1 MSTAADDI
9 KTQIE
14 VQAKSLPSASIES
27 LKRMRQEQCSKSG
40 GFHLAPFQLFLRRI
54 MSPDS
59 PTRNML
65 LVHGTGTGKTC
76 SAIQIAEEYILRP
89 EFQDKKVLVLASE
102 AIRDNFRTQLF
113 DVERVQKDGD
123 VLKSPQCTGRRYLEM
138 LERAQ
143 SEGLRWENPESRE
156 KLGMIVNRMISEFYD
171 FSGYTAFANMVDKK
185 FLTLSS
191 ADFTQW
197 VRDNFNGK
205 LLIVDEAHNLRES
218 GDSEKPSDNKLVSDN
233 IQRVVKAAEGM
244 TLVLLTAT
252 PMYDSFQEI
261 LFLFNLFMW
270 NDKRQPSDRKLLV
283 ASFFESTGA
292 FIDPDAEARFRG
304 LCHEYVSFIR
314 GENPFTFPFRL
325 PPPEAMVAKFDRKTD
340 YRGTKIRIPRKYL
353 SLVVSYVDGPQ
364 KAQLSG
370 GPGAAG
376 ASTDGS
382 ALMIPTIVASPDG
395 RSIPKCFMSATDT
408 TKSQFRYAPGVIP
421 FLSPSNVGQHAAK
434 FATVLKCIQESTG
447 IVFVYSNFVRGG
459 VLQFAM
465 TLEEHGYKP
474 AVGIP
479 LLENLSGEFKGGDSP
494 GKYAF
499 LTSDMTG
506 TQIRNLIRTI
516 RSPENM
522 NGSLIRVVVASPL
535 VSEGVDLQNV
545 RQVHVLDPWYNMSRI
560 EQIIGRGLRNCSHA
574 GLPFEDQNCTIYL
587 HVVRYTDS
595 AQETYDETVYRLFV
609 EAKAKRIATVRRVLQ
624 ESSVDCT
631 TQIATNQLPE
641 EWRSLVIEQR
651 RAQGR
656 ETVSMPLSAMSAPT
670 FEDGAAAIVCSVHER
685 TNSPD
690 YVRPLSSYFDI
701 RDEVFDQLMDMFH
714 EKPIWSREDL
724 LKQLKF
730 DPNVVSYIVDNAIQT
745 HLRMKDSSDR
755 TGTLE
760 SRAGLYAFTPEGAK
774 SMFERSVNDT
784 SVMRANAEIPAVEV
798 AAAAAPAAAAV
809 EAAPAA
815 PAPPP
820 PPPPPPPAS
829 DYKFP
834 FDTSMFSKEILDAY
848 IREQV
853 VGSHD
858 NPRLVVPG
866 LNYAIH
872 GAGKMYDLLK
882 KEYVVELVGAE
893 ADVLDAHIRQVVD
906 HLAHEIRD
914 NNKIM
919 VTVGEKKT
927 LKIAAFDAE
936 GTDNIVRV
944 MRAKTVK
951 PVECGSATGAMMS
964 AFVKA
969 VSGRDFPAEVK
980 SKETKCPYMS
990 LVARMPSAKLVWVAP
1005 EIWSFL
1011 SETKWSNMLRAKI
1024 GKTDPA

>member
-1 MSTAADDI
+1 MSADDI

-14 VQAKSLPSASIES
+14 VQAKALPSASIET
-27 LKRMRQEQCSKSG
+27 LKRMRQEQCSSSG
-40 GFHLAPFQLFLRRI
+40 GFHLASFQLFLRRI

-156 KLGMIVNRMISEFYD
+156 KLGQIVNKMISEFYD
-171 FSGYTAFANMVDKK
+171 FTGYMQFANTVDKK
-185 FLTLSS
+185 FLTLSKN
-191 ADFTQW
+191 DFAEW
-197 VRDNFNGK
+197 VRTNFNGK

-218 GDSEKPSDNKLVSDN
+218 DAEKPSEHKLVSDS

-261 LFLFNLFMW
+261 LFLFNLFLW
-270 NDKRQPSDRKLLV
+270 NDKRQASDQKRI
-283 ASFFESTGA
+283 ASDFFQSSGEFAS
-292 FIDPDAEARFRG
+292 PDAEARFRG

-325 PPPEAMVAKFDRKTD
+325 PPPDAMVAKFDRKTD
-340 YRGTKIRIPRKYL
+340 YRGMKIRIPRKYL
-353 SLVVSYVDGPQ
+353 SLVVSYVDSPQ
-364 KAQLSG
+364 KEQVSVRTG
-370 GPGAAG
+370 EGN
-376 ASTDGS
+376 

-395 RSIPKCFMSATDT
+395 RSVAKCFLTATDT
-408 TKSQFRYAPGVIP
+408 SKSQLRYAPDVIP
-421 FLSPSNVGQHAAK
+421 FLSPSNVSRHASK
-434 FATVLKCIQESTG
+434 FSTVLRCIQESTG

-474 AVGIP
+474 AAGLPV
-479 LLENLSGEFKGGDSP
+479 LENPSGEFKGQSP

-499 LTSDMTG
+499 LTSDMTSS
-506 TQIRNLIRTI
+506 QIRNLIRTI

-587 HVVRYTDS
+587 HVVRYADS
-595 AQETYDETVYRLFV
+595 AQETYDETAYRVFV
-609 EAKAKRIATVRRVLQ
+609 EAKAKRIAAVRRILQ
-624 ESSVDCT
+624 ESSIDCT
-631 TQIATNQLPE
+631 SQIATNQLPDD
-641 EWRSLVIEQR
+641 WRSLVIEQR

-656 ETVSMPLSAMSAPT
+656 ELISMPLSTMSAPT
-670 FEDGAAAIVCSVHER
+670 FEDGAAAVVCSVHER

-690 YVRPLSSYFDI
+690 YVRPLSSYYDI
-701 RDEVFDQLMDMFH
+701 RDEVFDKLMVMF
-714 EKPIWSREDL
+714 ETKPVWSRDDL
-724 LKQLKF
+724 LKQLHF
-730 DPNVVSYIVDNAIQT
+730 APDVVSYIVDNAIHT
-745 HLRMKDSSDR
+745 HLKMKDSAGR

-760 SRAGLYAFTPEGAK
+760 NRKGLYAFSPNGLGSGT
-774 SMFERSVNDT
+774 MVERSMRDDAPLRA
-784 SVMRANAEIPAVEV
+784 SVDIPEEETKKAEKEEKVEKEEKEEKETETKEEEEEM
-798 AAAAAPAAAAV
+798 APTAFT
-809 EAAPAA
+809 
-815 PAPPP
+815 
-820 PPPPPPPAS
+820 
-829 DYKFP
+829 FP
-834 FDTSMFSKEILDAY
+834 FDTRLFSKEILDAY
-848 IREQV
+848 VREQV
-853 VGSHD
+853 AEESPHD
-858 NPRLVVPG
+858 DPRLVIPG
-866 LNYAIH
+866 LNYVVH
-872 GAGKMYDLLK
+872 GADKIYNPAEK
-882 KEYVVELVGAE
+882 KYVTPVGGE
-893 ADVLDAHIRQVVD
+893 ADALDTWARQVVD

-919 VTVGEKKT
+919 VTVSEKKT
-927 LKIAAFDAE
+927 LKIAAFEAD
-936 GTDNIVRV
+936 GTDNIRRVVRD
-944 MRAKTVK
+944 KTVA
-951 PVECGSATGAMMS
+951 PVECTSATGPMMN

-969 VSGRDFPAEVK
+969 VSGHEFPPDVK
-980 SKETKCPYMS
+980 TKDTKCPYMS
-990 LVARMPSAKLVWVAP
+990 LVARMPSDKLVWVLP
-1005 EIWSFL
+1005 EVWSFIGG
-1011 SETKWSNMLRAKI
+1011 TKKYSNMLRAKI
-1024 GKTDPA
+1024 VKTDPTSK

>member
-1 MSTAADDI
+1 MSVADDI

-14 VQAKSLPSASIES
+14 VQAKALPSASIEA

-185 FLTLSS
+185 FLTLSKD
-191 ADFTQW
+191 DFTQW

-205 LLIVDEAHNLRES
+205 LLIVDEAHNLRQS
-218 GDSEKPSDNKLVSDN
+218 DSEKPSEHKLVSDN

-270 NDKRQPSDRKLLV
+270 NDKRQPPEKFLM
-283 ASFFESTGA
+283 AGSFFETSGA
-292 FIDPDAEARFRG
+292 FVDAEAEARFRG

-325 PPPEAMVAKFDRKTD
+325 PPPDAMIAKFDRKTD
-340 YRGTKIRIPRKYL
+340 YRGTRIRIPRKYL
-353 SLVVSYVDGPQ
+353 SLVVSYVESPQ
-364 KAQLSG
+364 KEQLL
-370 GPGAAG
+370 
-376 ASTDGS
+376 ASTAGEGN

-395 RSIPKCFMSATDT
+395 RTIAKCFMNSTDT
-408 TKSQFRYAPGVIP
+408 SKSQFRYAPDVPP
-421 FLSPSNVGQHAAK
+421 FLSPSNVGRHASK
-434 FATVLKCIQESTG
+434 FATILRCIQESTG

-474 AVGIP
+474 AAGLPV
-479 LLENLSGEFKGGDSP
+479 LENPSGEFKGDSP

-499 LTSDMTG
+499 LTSDMTA

-587 HVVRYTDS
+587 HIVRYNDS
-595 AQETYDETVYRLFV
+595 AQEAYDETAYRVFV
-609 EAKAKRIATVRRVLQ
+609 EAKAKRIAAVRRILQ

-641 EWRSLVIEQR
+641 DWRSLVIEQR

-656 ETVSMPLSAMSAPT
+656 EMVTMPLSAMSAPT

-685 TNSPD
+685 VNSPD
-690 YVRPLSSYFDI
+690 YVRPLGSYFDI
-701 RDEVFDQLMDMFH
+701 RDEVFDQLMELFKG
-714 EKPIWSREDL
+714 KPVWSKDDL
-724 LKQLKF
+724 LKQLHF
-730 DPNVVSYIVDNAIQT
+730 APEVATYILDNAIQT
-745 HLRMKDSSDR
+745 HLKMKDASGR

-760 SRAGLYAFTPEGAK
+760 SRKNLYAFTPAGAS
-774 SMFERSVNDT
+774 SMFERSVRDD
-784 SVMRANAEIPAVEV
+784 SVRRANADLPAAPPEAVAEEAPAAEEV
-798 AAAAAPAAAAV
+798 PAAAAAAAEPAAAL
-809 EAAPAA
+809 
-815 PAPPP
+815 PP
-820 PPPPPPPAS
+820 
-829 DYKFP
+829 YVFP
-834 FDTSMFSKEILDAY
+834 FDTRMFSKEILDAY
-848 IREQV
+848 VREQV
-853 VGSHD
+853 AEQHG
-858 NPRLVVPG
+858 NPQLVVPG
-866 LNYAIH
+866 LDYVIH
-872 GAGKMYDLLK
+872 GAEKVYDPATK
-882 KEYVVELVGAE
+882 KYVVPVGREQE
-893 ADVLDAHIRQVVD
+893 AIDTYIRQFID

-927 LKIAAFDAE
+927 LKIAAFEQD
-936 GTDNIVRV
+936 GPDNIRRVVRG
-944 MRAKTVK
+944 KTVK
-951 PVECGSATGAMMS
+951 PVECTSATGPMMS

-969 VSGRDFPAEVK
+969 VSGQDFPEEVK
-980 SKETKCPYMS
+980 SKEKKCPYMS
-990 LVARMPSAKLVWVAP
+990 LVARMPTDKLVWVAP
-1005 EIWSFL
+1005 ELWSFIEG
-1011 SETKWSNMLRAKI
+1011 SKDYSNMLRAKI
-1024 GKTDPA
+1024 GKTDPASK

>member
-1 MSTAADDI
+1 MSAADDI

-14 VQAKSLPSASIES
+14 VQAKALPSASIEA
-27 LKRMRQEQCSKSG
+27 LKRMRQDQCSSAG

-89 EFQDKKVLVLASE
+89 DFQDKKVLVLASE

-156 KLGMIVNRMISEFYD
+156 KLGIIVNKMISEFYD
-171 FSGYTAFANMVDKK
+171 FTGYMQFANTVDKK
-185 FLTLSS
+185 FLTLSKD
-191 ADFTQW
+191 DFNAW
-197 VRDNFNGK
+197 VRSNFNGK

-218 GDSEKPSDNKLVSDN
+218 DAEKPSEHKLVSDS

-261 LFLFNLFMW
+261 LFLFNLFLW
-270 NDKRQPSDRKLLV
+270 NDKRQSPDQKLV
-283 ASFFESTGA
+283 AGAFFESSGDFA
-292 FIDPDAEARFRG
+292 SAEDEARFRG

-325 PPPEAMVAKFDRKTD
+325 PPPDAMVAKFDRKTD
-340 YRGTKIRIPRKYL
+340 YRGIKIRIPRKYL
-353 SLVVSYVDGPQ
+353 SLVVSYLESPQ
-364 KAQLSG
+364 KEQVSEKSG
-370 GPGAAG
+370 AG
-376 ASTDGS
+376 D

-395 RSIPKCFMSATDT
+395 RSISKCFLSAVDSAR
-408 TKSQFRYAPGVIP
+408 SQFRYAPDVIP
-421 FLSPSNVGQHAAK
+421 FLSPSNVARHASK
-434 FATVLKCIQESTG
+434 FATVLRCIQESTG

-459 VLQFAM
+459 VLQFAVA
-465 TLEEHGYKP
+465 LEEHGYKP
-474 AVGIP
+474 AAGLP
-479 LLENLSGEFKGGDSP
+479 LLENPSGEFKGQSP

-499 LTSDMTG
+499 LTSDMTP
-506 TQIRNLIRTI
+506 TQIRGLIRTI
-516 RSPENM
+516 RSPENI

-587 HVVRYTDS
+587 HIVRYNDS
-595 AQETYDETVYRLFV
+595 AQETYDETAYRVFV
-609 EAKAKRIATVRRVLQ
+609 EAKAKRIAAVRRVLQ

-631 TQIATNQLPE
+631 TQIATNQLPDD
-641 EWRSLVIEQR
+641 WRALVVEQR

-656 ETVSMPLSAMSAPT
+656 EMISMPLSAMSAPT

-685 TNSPD
+685 TDSPD

-701 RDEVFDQLMDMFH
+701 RDEVFDQLMEMFKR
-714 EKPIWSREDL
+714 KPVWSREDL
-724 LKQLKF
+724 LEQLHF
-730 DPNVVSYIVDNAIQT
+730 DPNVVSYIVDNAIHT
-745 HLRMKDSSDR
+745 HLKMKDSAGR

-760 SRAGLYAFTPEGAK
+760 NRKGLYAFSPNDSANGTIV
-774 SMFERSVNDT
+774 ERSVKDDASLRVNVD
-784 SVMRANAEIPAVEV
+784 I
-798 AAAAAPAAAAV
+798 
-809 EAAPAA
+809 
-815 PAPPP
+815 
-820 PPPPPPPAS
+820 PPADDEHIEETVKEPEVPS
-829 DYKFP
+829 FTFP
-834 FDTSMFSKEILDAY
+834 FDTRMFSKEILDAY
-848 IREQV
+848 VREQV
-853 VGSHD
+853 AEESPHD
-858 NPRLVVPG
+858 DPRLVIPG
-866 LNYAIH
+866 LNYVVH
-872 GAGKMYDLLK
+872 GVEKIYDP
-882 KEYVVELVGAE
+882 KEKTYVTPVGAE
-893 ADVLDAHIRQVVD
+893 ADALDTWARQVVD
-906 HLAHEIRD
+906 QLAHEIRD
-914 NNKIM
+914 NDKIM
-919 VTVGEKKT
+919 VTVGERKT
-927 LKIAAFDAE
+927 LKIAAFEPE
-936 GTDNIVRV
+936 GTDNIRRVVRD
-944 MRAKTVK
+944 KTVA
-951 PVECGSATGAMMS
+951 PVECTSATGPMMN

-969 VSGRDFPAEVK
+969 ISGEDFPADVRTK
-980 SKETKCPYMS
+980 DTKCPYMS
-990 LVARMPSAKLVWVAP
+990 LVARMPSDKLVWVPP
-1005 EIWSFL
+1005 EIWSFIGG
-1011 SETKWSNMLRAKI
+1011 TKKYSNMLRAKI
-1024 GKTDPA
+1024 VKTDPASK

>member
-1 MSTAADDI
+1 MSVADDI
-9 KTQIE
+9 KAQIE
-14 VQAKSLPSASIES
+14 VQAKALPSASIEA
-27 LKRMRQEQCSKSG
+27 LKRMRQEQCSSAG

-156 KLGMIVNRMISEFYD
+156 KLGIIVNRMISEFYD
-171 FSGYTAFANMVDKK
+171 FSGYMQFANVVDKK
-185 FLTLSS
+185 FLTLSKD
-191 ADFTQW
+191 DFTQW

-218 GDSEKPSDNKLVSDN
+218 DAEKPSEHKLVSDS

-270 NDKRQPSDRKLLV
+270 NDKRQSPEKKLLV
-283 ASFFESTGA
+283 ASFFEASGA
-292 FIDPDAEARFRG
+292 FVTPDAEAKFRG

-325 PPPEAMVAKFDRKTD
+325 PPPDAMIAKFDRKFD
-340 YRGTKIRIPRKYL
+340 YRGIRIRVPRKYL
-353 SLVVSYVDGPQ
+353 SLVVSYVESPQ
-364 KAQLSG
+364 KEQLLGST
-370 GPGAAG
+370 AG
-376 ASTDGS
+376 EGN

-395 RSIPKCFMSATDT
+395 RSIAKCFMTAVDSS
-408 TKSQFRYAPGVIP
+408 KSQFRYAPGVLP
-421 FLSPSNVGQHAAK
+421 FLSPSNIANHAAK
-434 FATVLKCIQESTG
+434 FSTVLRCIQESTG

-465 TLEEHGYKP
+465 ALEEHGYKP
-474 AVGIP
+474 AAGIP
-479 LLENLSGEFKGGDSP
+479 VLETPSGEFKGDSP

-499 LTSDMTG
+499 LTSDMTN

-587 HVVRYTDS
+587 HVTRYADK
-595 AQETYDETVYRLFV
+595 AQETYDETAYRVFV
-609 EAKAKRIATVRRVLQ
+609 EAKAKKIASVRRILQ
-624 ESSVDCT
+624 ESSIDCT

-641 EWRSLVIEQR
+641 EWRSLILEQR

-656 ETVSMPLSAMSAPT
+656 EMVSMPLSAMSAPT

-685 TNSPD
+685 VNSPD

-701 RDEVFDQLMDMFH
+701 RDEVFDQLMDLFKG
-714 EKPIWSREDL
+714 KPIWSRDDL
-724 LKQLKF
+724 LKRLHF
-730 DPNVVSYIVDNAIQT
+730 APEVASYIVDNAIHT
-745 HLRMKDSSDR
+745 HLKLKDASGR

-760 SRAGLYAFTPEGAK
+760 SRKNLYAFTPEGGS
-774 SMFERSVNDT
+774 SMFERSVKDD
-784 SVMRANAEIPAVEV
+784 SVRRANADISVEAPEPEPESEAEAEAEPSAPSAPASPAVRREPYV
-798 AAAAAPAAAAV
+798 
-809 EAAPAA
+809 
-815 PAPPP
+815 
-820 PPPPPPPAS
+820 
-829 DYKFP
+829 FP
-834 FDTSMFSKEILDAY
+834 FDTSLFSKEILDAY
-848 IREQV
+848 VREQV
-853 VGSHD
+853 DGVHD
-858 NPRLVVPG
+858 NPQLVVPG
-866 LNYAIH
+866 LDYVIH
-872 GAGKMYDLLK
+872 GEGKIYSPTEK
-882 KEYVVELVGAE
+882 KYVEPVGRELEAVETY
-893 ADVLDAHIRQVVD
+893 IRQVID

-919 VTVGEKKT
+919 VTIGDEKKT
-927 LKIAAFDAE
+927 LKIAAFEAV
-936 GTDNIVRV
+936 GTDDVRRV
-944 MRAKTVK
+944 ARTKTAA
-951 PVECGSATGAMMS
+951 PVECTSIKGPQMD

-969 VSGRDFPAEVK
+969 VSGREFPKDVK
-980 SKETKCPYMS
+980 TKETKCPYMS
-990 LVARMPSAKLVWVAP
+990 LVARMPTDKLVWVAP
-1005 EIWSFL
+1005 ELWSFI
-1011 SETKWSNMLRAKI
+1011 SGSKAHSNMLRAKI
-1024 GKTDPA
+1024 GKTDPASK

>member
-1 MSTAADDI
+1 MSVADDI

-14 VQAKSLPSASIES
+14 VQAKALPSASIEA
-27 LKRMRQEQCSKSG
+27 LKRMRQEQCSSAG

-171 FSGYTAFANMVDKK
+171 FSGYMQFANAVDKK
-185 FLTLSS
+185 FLTLSKD
-191 ADFTQW
+191 DFTQW

-218 GDSEKPSDNKLVSDN
+218 DAEKPSEHKLVSDS
-233 IQRVVKAAEGM
+233 IQRIVKAAEGM

-270 NDKRQPSDRKLLV
+270 NDKRQIPEKKLLV
-283 ASFFESTGA
+283 SSFFEASGA
-292 FIDPDAEARFRG
+292 FATPDAEAKFRG

-325 PPPEAMVAKFDRKTD
+325 PPPDAMIAKFDRKTD
-340 YRGTKIRIPRKYL
+340 YRGIRIRLPRKYL
-353 SLVVSYVDGPQ
+353 SLVVSYVESPQ
-364 KAQLSG
+364 KEQLL
-370 GPGAAG
+370 
-376 ASTDGS
+376 ASTAGEGN
-382 ALMIPTIVASPDG
+382 ALMIPSIVASPDG
-395 RSIPKCFMSATDT
+395 RSIAKCFMAAADT
-408 TKSQFRYAPGVIP
+408 SKSQFRYAPGIVP
-421 FLSPSNVGQHAAK
+421 FLSPTNVRSHAAK
-434 FATVLKCIQESTG
+434 FSTILRCIQESTG

-474 AVGIP
+474 AAGIP
-479 LLENLSGEFKGGDSP
+479 VLENPSGEFKGDSP

-499 LTSDMTG
+499 LTSDMTS

-587 HVVRYTDS
+587 HVTRYADK
-595 AQETYDETVYRLFV
+595 AQETYDETAYRVFV
-609 EAKAKRIATVRRVLQ
+609 ESKAKRIASVRRVLQ
-624 ESSVDCT
+624 ESSIDCA
-631 TQIATNQLPE
+631 TQIATNQLPD
-641 EWRSLVIEQR
+641 EWKSLIVEQR

-656 ETVSMPLSAMSAPT
+656 EMVSMPLSAMSAPT

-685 TNSPD
+685 VNSPD

-701 RDEVFDQLMDMFH
+701 RDEVFDQLMDLFKG
-714 EKPIWSREDL
+714 KPIWSRDDL
-724 LKQLKF
+724 LKRLHF
-730 DPNVVSYIVDNAIQT
+730 APEVAIYIVDNAIHT
-745 HLRMKDSSDR
+745 HLKLKDASGR

-760 SRAGLYAFTPEGAK
+760 SRKNLYAFTPEGGS
-774 SMFERSVNDT
+774 SMFERSVKDD
-784 SVMRANAEIPAVEV
+784 SVRRANADTAVEESSSDEGSESESESDS
-798 AAAAAPAAAAV
+798 
-809 EAAPAA
+809 EAAPVVRA
-815 PAPPP
+815 PHV
-820 PPPPPPPAS
+820 
-829 DYKFP
+829 FP
-834 FDTSMFSKEILDAY
+834 FDTALFSKEILDAY
-848 IREQV
+848 VREQV
-853 VGSHD
+853 DGSHE
-858 NPRLVVPG
+858 NPQLVVPG
-866 LNYAIH
+866 LDYVIH
-872 GAGKMYDLLK
+872 GEGKVFSPSEK
-882 KEYVVELVGAE
+882 KYVEPVGRELEAVETY
-893 ADVLDAHIRQVVD
+893 IRQVID

-919 VTVGEKKT
+919 VTIGEEKKT
-927 LKIAAFDAE
+927 LKIAAFEAV
-936 GTDNIVRV
+936 GTDDIRRV
-944 MRAKTVK
+944 ARTKTAA
-951 PVECGSATGAMMS
+951 PVECTSIKGPMMD

-969 VSGRDFPAEVK
+969 VSGREFPKDVK
-980 SKETKCPYMS
+980 TKETKCPYMS
-990 LVARMPSAKLVWVAP
+990 LVARMPNEKLVWIAP
-1005 EIWSFL
+1005 ELWSFI
-1011 SETKWSNMLRAKI
+1011 SGSKAHSNMLRAKI
-1024 GKTDPA
+1024 GKTDPASK